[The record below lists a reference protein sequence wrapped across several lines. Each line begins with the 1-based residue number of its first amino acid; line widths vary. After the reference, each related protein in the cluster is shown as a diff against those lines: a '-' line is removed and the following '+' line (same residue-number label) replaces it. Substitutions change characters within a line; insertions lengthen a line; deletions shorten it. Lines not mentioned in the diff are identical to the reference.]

1 MEVNILVFKKK
12 DKVLETENDN
22 PEFIYCKVNRKCN
35 DIIHNDKI
43 INVTDGMVY
52 VTKGTYEELKD
63 IGLVE

>member
-1 MEVNILVFKKK
+1 MVFKKK
-12 DKVLETENDN
+12 EKVLETKDEEL
-22 PEFIYCKVNRKCN
+22 EFVHCKVNRKCN

-43 INVTDGMVY
+43 ISVMDGNAY